1 MRALFSGF
9 IADAHLVL
17 LFLQHLECV
26 ELYVREELDREPSR
40 TFLVRIAEQSL
51 ELVQEKRKEF
61 RGKVSSGK
69 LSSHPVYVTYPI
81 TIETIQYYHGRETI
95 KRSYS
100 FLVTNYFCCGE
111 VCSEFQTLAKDL
123 SYLPLVGVAMALPAS
138 PCEPTPAIQGHVFC
152 ILPLPV
158 QKTSLTG
165 LPVHVNGFFAL
176 SQNRRYIKSPNAEQE
191 DLKRAGHP
199 LTDKSFKWNQCLLEE
214 AIPKAY
220 ATMILEAIND
230 KSFQVQAAAIY
241 Q

>member
-1 MRALFSGF
+1 MSNSQLGVIDPHEKCFGERRTGYSWDIRDDRDIMNAIPDQFAPYRGVFNCKEDIFTTGSYNGTLFRFPLRSKASKLSRTLYSTEKVRALFSGF

-40 TFLVRIAEQSL
+40 TFLVRISEQSL

-81 TIETIQYYHGRETI
+81 MIETIQYYHGRETI
-95 KRSYS
+95 KRSHS
-100 FLVTNYFCCGE
+100 FFVTNYFCGGE

-138 PCEPTPAIQGHVFC
+138 PREPNPAI
-152 ILPLPV
+152 
-158 QKTSLTG
+158 
-165 LPVHVNGFFAL
+165 
-176 SQNRRYIKSPNAEQE
+176 
-191 DLKRAGHP
+191 
-199 LTDKSFKWNQCLLEE
+199 
-214 AIPKAY
+214 
-220 ATMILEAIND
+220 
-230 KSFQVQAAAIY
+230 
-241 Q
+241 